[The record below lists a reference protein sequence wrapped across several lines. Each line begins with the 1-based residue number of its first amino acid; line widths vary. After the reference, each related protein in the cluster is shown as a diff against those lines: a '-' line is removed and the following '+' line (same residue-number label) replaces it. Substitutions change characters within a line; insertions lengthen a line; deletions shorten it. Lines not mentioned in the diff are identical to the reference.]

1 MTLMQTE
8 EAGNWLGFE
17 PLGSE
22 MCQEYGSEVGK
33 SIDRPRRER
42 IEPFEGSFFE
52 RYWEGSAPDRIRDS
66 GQCHSRLESIHM
78 LLRVNT
84 SVIRFHVGWGL
95 ETLGW
100 LSLHN
105 EIGEWRVITILRVL
119 VPFRSVRYMPVL
131 IPKSSSGFGVF
142 DAAMDTSHSRF
153 SMAVGR
159 TFTR

>member
-1 MTLMQTE
+1 MLMQTE
-8 EAGNWLGFE
+8 EPGNRLGFE

-22 MCQEYGSEVGK
+22 VCQEYRSEVEK
-33 SIDRPRRER
+33 SIDQPRWER
-42 IEPFEGSFFE
+42 IEPFEGSFFQC
-52 RYWEGSAPDRIRDS
+52 YWEGSALNGIRDS
-66 GQCHSRLESIHM
+66 GQRHSRLESIHM
-78 LLRVNT
+78 LLGVNT

-105 EIGEWRVITILRVL
+105 EIGEWRVITILGVL
-119 VPFRSVRYMPVL
+119 VPFRSAPCMPIL

-142 DAAMDTSHSRF
+142 DAGMDNSHSRF

-159 TFTR
+159 TSTR